1 MKNQM
6 HYIACR
12 MDPYGFQESIEKVR
26 NMLDMEKMH
35 RHLTELGGTYMLNHA
50 RRCLFIAKKLA
61 EEENIAYDEDILV
74 FSSYFHDISAYKPYR
89 PDGPFD
95 HAEESAKIIPALAA
109 EYGIG
114 DADKIS
120 IIVEAVKYHDKRG
133 QGTANETILVRNAD
147 AVDYLGFI
155 AVARDFSKQP
165 NEMTKAVAALKKH
178 LAGFSA
184 LLELDSAIRMAGP
197 RIKKLEAFLKEFEE
211 ETFGLY

>member
-1 MKNQM
+1 MFCGVRSM
-6 HYIACR
+6 PDMER
-12 MDPYGFQESIEKVR
+12 MDKHL
-26 NMLDMEKMH
+26 LD
-35 RHLTELGGTYMLNHA
+35 LGGTYMLNHA
-50 RRCLFIAKKLA
+50 RRCLVIAKKLA
-61 EEENIAYDEDILV
+61 EEENLAYDEDILA
-74 FSSYFHDISAYKPYR
+74 FSCYFHDISAYKPYR

-95 HAEESAKIIPALAA
+95 HAEESAKIVPAIAE
-109 EYGIG
+109 EYGIN
-114 DADKIS
+114 DADKIR

-147 AVDYLGFI
+147 AVDYLGFV

-184 LLELDSAIRMAGP
+184 LLELDSARRMAGP
-197 RIKKLEAFLKEFEE
+197 RIKKLETFLHEFEQ